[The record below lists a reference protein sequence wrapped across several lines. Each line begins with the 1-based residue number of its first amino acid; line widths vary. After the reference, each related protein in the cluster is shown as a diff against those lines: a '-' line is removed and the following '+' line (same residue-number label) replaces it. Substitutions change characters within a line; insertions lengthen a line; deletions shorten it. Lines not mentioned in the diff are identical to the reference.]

1 MCLEGAVPWPPE
13 VSTRTCAPHEIGAER
28 PHRAEL
34 HRAPPST
41 LAIFRLLRRPI
52 SALPLQR
59 SALRP
64 DVLPRGP
71 QFVQIKNGDSPGLT
85 GRPVLW
91 RGRGAGRGGTWS
103 GLWSGGGRRRGE
115 AGVWKTLLHPSPQA
129 CDDGSLRGG
138 RQGGGGSGKPQAG
151 LTPPPGALP
160 YLAFYGE
167 EVRQSGSAPGAGWGP
182 ARPAGSSG
190 QEWPV
195 LDCAGDGQLVSLIG
209 HVSWAWEHQIITVL
223 PYPTPPHTE
232 RQGQRGTW
240 TPRLSQPPALG
251 SS

>member
-52 SALPLQR
+52 PALPLQR

-167 EVRQSGSAPGAGWGP
+167 EVRPSGSAPGAGWGP

-195 LDCAGDGQLVSLIG
+195 LDCAGDGRLVSLIG
-209 HVSWAWEHQIITVL
+209 HIS
-223 PYPTPPHTE
+223 
-232 RQGQRGTW
+232 
-240 TPRLSQPPALG
+240 
-251 SS
+251 

>member
-1 MCLEGAVPWPPE
+1 MPWPPE

-52 SALPLQR
+52 PALPLQR

-151 LTPPPGALP
+151 LTPLPGRSHTSPFMERKLGRVGRPLGRGGGRPGLQGAQ
-160 YLAFYGE
+160 A
-167 EVRQSGSAPGAGWGP
+167 RSGP
-182 ARPAGSSG
+182 
-190 QEWPV
+190 
-195 LDCAGDGQLVSLIG
+195 C
-209 HVSWAWEHQIITVL
+209 
-223 PYPTPPHTE
+223 
-232 RQGQRGTW
+232 W
-240 TPRLSQPPALG
+240 TALG
-251 SS
+251 MASLSL

>member
-1 MCLEGAVPWPPE
+1 MPWPPE

-41 LAIFRLLRRPI
+41 LAIFRFLRRPI
-52 SALPLQR
+52 PALPLQR

-103 GLWSGGGRRRGE
+103 ALWSGGGRRRGE

-167 EVRQSGSAPGAGWGP
+167 EVRPSGSAPGAGWGP

-223 PYPTPPHTE
+223 TYPTPPHTE